1 MKDLLC
7 KLSTYNLFNYL
18 FPGVVFSLLT
28 PVVTSYSFL
37 QKDLVLGF
45 FVYYFVG
52 LVISR
57 FGSLLLEP
65 FLKLVTLVKFADY
78 KDFVEACKKDEKI
91 EMLSEVNNSYRTMLS
106 AFVLL
111 VLLKFYEKVEAMVP
125 ILKGWEHIIL
135 IVSLLTLFLV
145 SYVKQTGYVVKRV
158 EANKGPSII
167 E

>member
-1 MKDLLC
+1 MKDLLS

-18 FPGVVFSLLT
+18 FPGVIFSLLT
-28 PVVTSYSFL
+28 PVVTSYSFI

-65 FLKLVTLVKFADY
+65 FLKFVSLVKLAEY

-91 EMLSEVNNSYRTMLS
+91 ELLSEVNNSYRTMLS

-111 VLLKFYEKVEAMVP
+111 LLLKLFETVETVLP
-125 ILKGWEHIIL
+125 GLKGWEIFIL
-135 IVSLLTLFLV
+135 VILFIFMFLV
-145 SYVKQTGYVVKRV
+145 SYVKQTDYIVKRV
-158 EANKGPSII
+158 KANNNQ
-167 E
+167 